1 MPTTLGNFSGA
12 SQELCS
18 LTSPFSW
25 PLGVLLTGPDCCS
38 ALPPTGK
45 IYLLIPVLGGLPYPM
60 AACYEDF
67 GDACFECFGNWQF
80 NLLHLH
86 LTLSGCVWWVITAC
100 PCDPSCAEGLH
111 CCGCCD
117 SAIHLKLDH
126 LVDTSHTN
134 LIFPFFILRQ
144 AYSRGKCHYAGSFF
158 VESLFWLWKHSLS
171 DHVSNPRSVQNVL
184 VCCGC
189 YSEKSDQLWVSS

>member
-86 LTLSGCVWWVITAC
+86 LTLSGCAWWAITAC

-117 SAIHLKLDH
+117 SAIHLKLGH
-126 LVDTSHTN
+126 LVGTSHTK
-134 LIFPFFILRQ
+134 LIFLFFILRQ
-144 AYSRGKCHYAGSFF
+144 AYSRGKCHYAGSLF
-158 VESLFWLWKHSLS
+158 VELSLYFDYGNIVFLTM
-171 DHVSNPRSVQNVL
+171 
-184 VCCGC
+184 
-189 YSEKSDQLWVSS
+189 